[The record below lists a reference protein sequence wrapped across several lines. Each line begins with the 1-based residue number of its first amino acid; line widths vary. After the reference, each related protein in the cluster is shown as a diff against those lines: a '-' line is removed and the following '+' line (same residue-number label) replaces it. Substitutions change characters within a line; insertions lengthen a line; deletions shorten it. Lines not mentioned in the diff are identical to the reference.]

1 MLRERWMSK
10 KDRRQGRPDSRASRK
25 SVERRKGDR
34 RSGTRVSISIWVEE
48 KKGEDLYF
56 QQAGNLSVG
65 GVFFERTIPH
75 PIGTRVKLKFE
86 LPGKEGVIE
95 TTGEVVSTPGNTEGL
110 GAGIK
115 FVDLDPVEKRL
126 IEEFIKESLA

>member
-1 MLRERWMSK
+1 MVK
-10 KDRRQGRPDSRASRK
+10 KDRRRGRPDPRDSEEV
-25 SVERRKGDR
+25 VERRKADR
-34 RSGTRVSISIWVEE
+34 RSGTRVSISLWVEE

-75 PIGTRVKLKFE
+75 PIGTKVKLKFE

-95 TTGEVVSTPGNTEGL
+95 TTGEVVSTPGSAEGL
-110 GAGIK
+110 GAGVK
-115 FVDLDPVEKRL
+115 FLNLDPVEKRL
-126 IEEFIKESLA
+126 IEEFITESLK

>member
-1 MLRERWMSK
+1 MAK
-10 KDRRQGRPDSRASRK
+10 KDRRQGRPDPRAGK
-25 SVERRKGDR
+25 KAVERRKRER
-34 RSGTRVSISIWVEE
+34 RTGNRVSVSLWVEE

-75 PIGTRVKLKFE
+75 PIGTRVKLRFE

-95 TTGEVVSTPGNTEGL
+95 TTGEVVSTPGDAEGL
-110 GAGIK
+110 GAGVK
-115 FVDLDPVEKRL
+115 FVNLDPVEQRL
-126 IEEFIKESLA
+126 IEEYIKENLE

>member
-1 MLRERWMSK
+1 MVK
-10 KDRRQGRPDSRASRK
+10 KDRRRGRPDPRDSDEV
-25 SVERRKGDR
+25 VERRKADR
-34 RSGTRVSISIWVEE
+34 RSGTRVSISLWVEE

-75 PIGTRVKLKFE
+75 PIGTQVKLKFE

-95 TTGEVVSTPGNTEGL
+95 TTGEVVSTPGSAEGL
-110 GAGIK
+110 GAGVK
-115 FVDLDPVEKRL
+115 FLNLDPVEKRL
-126 IEEFIKESLA
+126 IEEFITESLK

>member
-1 MLRERWMSK
+1 MAK
-10 KDRRQGRPDSRASRK
+10 KDRRQGRPDPRDDEEA
-25 SVERRKGDR
+25 VERRKSDR
-34 RSGTRVSISIWVEE
+34 RSGNRVSVSLWVEE

-95 TTGEVVSTPGNTEGL
+95 TTGEVVSTPGNQEGL
-110 GAGIK
+110 GAGVK
-115 FVDLDPVEKRL
+115 FVNLDPVELRL
-126 IEEFIKESLA
+126 IEEFIKESQG

>member
-1 MLRERWMSK
+1 MAK
-10 KDRRQGRPDSRASRK
+10 KDRRQGRPDPRNDRK
-25 SVERRKGDR
+25 AVERRKGDR
-34 RSGTRVSISIWVEE
+34 RSGTRVSVSIWVEE

-75 PIGTRVKLKFE
+75 PIGTRVNLKFE

-95 TTGEVVSTPGNTEGL
+95 TYGEVVSTPGSSEGL
-110 GAGIK
+110 GAGVK
-115 FVDLDPVEKRL
+115 FVSLDPVEKRL
-126 IEEFIKESLA
+126 IEEYIKENLE

>member
-1 MLRERWMSK
+1 MAK
-10 KDRRQGRPDSRASRK
+10 KDRRQGRPDPRDDRK
-25 SVERRKGDR
+25 AVERRKGDR
-34 RSGTRVSISIWVEE
+34 RSGTRVSVSIWVEE

-95 TTGEVVSTPGNTEGL
+95 TSGEVVSTPGSSEGL
-110 GAGIK
+110 GAGVK
-115 FVDLDPVEKRL
+115 FVNLDPVEKRL
-126 IEEFIKESLA
+126 IEEFIKENLG

>member
-1 MLRERWMSK
+1 
-10 KDRRQGRPDSRASRK
+10 
-25 SVERRKGDR
+25 VERRKADR
-34 RSGTRVSISIWVEE
+34 RSGTRVSISLWVEE

-75 PIGTRVKLKFE
+75 PIGTQVKLKFE

-95 TTGEVVSTPGNTEGL
+95 TTGEVVSTPGDAEGL
-110 GAGIK
+110 GAGVK
-115 FVDLDPVEKRL
+115 FINLDPVEKRL
-126 IEEFIKESLA
+126 IEEFITESLK

>member
-1 MLRERWMSK
+1 MAK
-10 KDRRQGRPDSRASRK
+10 KDRRRGRPDPRDSDEV
-25 SVERRKGDR
+25 VERRKADR
-34 RSGTRVSISIWVEE
+34 RSGTRVSISLWVEE

-75 PIGTRVKLKFE
+75 PIGTQVKLKFE

-95 TTGEVVSTPGNTEGL
+95 TTGEVVSTPGSAEGL
-110 GAGIK
+110 GAGVK
-115 FVDLDPVEKRL
+115 FLNLDPVEKRL
-126 IEEFIKESLA
+126 IEEFITESLK

>member
-1 MLRERWMSK
+1 MTK
-10 KDRRQGRPDSRASRK
+10 KDRRQGRPDSRESDEV
-25 SVERRKGDR
+25 VERRKAER
-34 RSGTRVSISIWVEE
+34 RTGNRVSVSLWVEE

-75 PIGTRVKLKFE
+75 PIGTQVKLKFE

-95 TTGEVVSTPGNTEGL
+95 TTGEVVSTPGDEEGL
-110 GAGIK
+110 GAGVK
-115 FVDLDPVEKRL
+115 FINLDPVEQRL
-126 IEEFIKESLA
+126 IEEFIKESLE

>member
-1 MLRERWMSK
+1 MAK
-10 KDRRQGRPDSRASRK
+10 KDRRQGRPDPRDDRK
-25 SVERRKGDR
+25 AVERRKTER
-34 RSGTRVSISIWVEE
+34 RSGTRVSVSIWVEE

-75 PIGTRVKLKFE
+75 PTGTQVKLKFE

-95 TTGEVVSTPGNTEGL
+95 TTGEVVSTPGISEGL

-115 FVDLDPVEKRL
+115 FVNLDPVEKRL
-126 IEEFIKESLA
+126 IEEFIQESLE

>member
-1 MLRERWMSK
+1 MAK
-10 KDRRQGRPDSRASRK
+10 KDRRQGRPDSRDDEEV
-25 SVERRKGDR
+25 VERRKVDR
-34 RSGTRVSISIWVEE
+34 RSGTRVSISLWVEE

-75 PIGTRVKLKFE
+75 PIGTQVKLKFE

-95 TTGEVVSTPGNTEGL
+95 TTGEVVSIPGSSDGL
-110 GAGIK
+110 GAGVK
-115 FVDLDPVEKRL
+115 FINLDPVEKRL
-126 IEEFIKESLA
+126 IEEFINESLE

>member
-1 MLRERWMSK
+1 MAK
-10 KDRRQGRPDSRASRK
+10 KDRRQGRPDPREDK
-25 SVERRKGDR
+25 KVVERRKKDR
-34 RSGTRVSISIWVEE
+34 RSGNRVSVSIWVEE

-75 PIGTRVKLKFE
+75 PIGTRVNLKFE

-95 TTGEVVSTPGNTEGL
+95 TTGEVVSTPGSSEGL
-110 GAGIK
+110 GAGVR
-115 FVDLDPVEKRL
+115 FVNLDPVEKRL
-126 IEEFIKESLA
+126 IEEFIKENLE